1 MARNE
6 LLAAALDYS
15 KRGFSV
21 IPVKHGDKRPLI
33 AWQEFQKRRAE
44 EKEITSWWSSYPD
57 ANIGIVTGEISNLFV
72 IDIDTEEGQTNIDAI
87 LSDSVECPIVK
98 TPRGGQHLYFTYPK
112 GINLTIGAGVI
123 PGTDFRGNGGFVV
136 APPSVNGN
144 GNSYSWLVAV
154 GDAPLS
160 ALPEAYIIAL
170 STIST
175 KTLFT
180 RGVSLTDVRSE
191 ITTSYSSYTILQK
204 GRRDNDLF
212 HLANCLI
219 KGGCELEIAR
229 QAIGILANNSNPPF
243 PQSEVNAKI
252 ESALKRA
259 ERRERN
265 LADEIREWCFL
276 QDGYFF
282 ITDVLQS
289 LQIITKEEKNNTHVV
304 LKRLCDSGIIEKY
317 GEKRGC
323 YRLRVTNIQEM
334 DLKSEPEVNEVNV
347 RMPLQ
352 LNDMCVL
359 SPGNIVVVAGSKSAG
374 KTAMVLNIAAF
385 NQNKFNVV
393 YLNSEMS
400 ETEFKKR
407 LKRFMPLSD
416 WNIKAYK
423 CHNNFDDYIESNPK
437 NLYIVDFLEVHD
449 NFYEIA
455 KPIRKIHEKLGDSL
469 CFIAIHMKLGNS
481 LGRGGDFSAEKA
493 RLYLTMDYMEQERQT
508 KVTIY
513 DAKEPRPPH
522 ESVRGMWRHVKIIN
536 GSELKYSPAENWRW

>member
-1 MARNE
+1 M
-6 LLAAALDYS
+6 AAALNYR
-15 KRGFSV
+15 KVGFSV

-44 EKEITSWWSSYPD
+44 EEEITAWWVSHPD
-57 ANIGIVTGEISNLFV
+57 ANVGIVTGEISDLFI
-72 IDIDTEEGQTNIDAI
+72 IDIDTEDGQKNIDAI
-87 LSDSVECPIVK
+87 LPDTIECPVVK
-98 TPRGGQHLYFTYPK
+98 TPRGGQHLYFRYPK

-144 GNSYSWLVAV
+144 GKSYSWAVAV
-154 GDAPLS
+154 GDAPLG
-160 ALPEAYIIAL
+160 ALPKAYIDIIN
-170 STIST
+170 TNKQYINIC
-175 KTLFT
+175 KEH
-180 RGVSLTDVRSE
+180 LTDVRSE
-191 ITTSYSSYTILQK
+191 ITKPNNSYTILQK
-204 GRRDNDLF
+204 GHRDNDLF

-219 KGGCELEIAR
+219 KGGCELDIAR
-229 QAIGILANNSNPPF
+229 QAIEILANNSNPPF
-243 PQSEVNAKI
+243 PQTEVNAKI
-252 ESALKRA
+252 DSALKRA
-259 ERRERN
+259 ASRERN
-265 LADEIREWCFL
+265 LAEEIKEWCFL

-282 ITDVLQS
+282 ITDALQS
-289 LQIITKEEKNNTHVV
+289 LQILTKEEKNNTHVV

-323 YRLRVTNIQEM
+323 YRLRKVDRQEM
-334 DLKSEPEVNEVNV
+334 DLKSEPAVNEVGV
-347 RMPLQ
+347 RLPLQ

-374 KTAMVLNIAAF
+374 KTAMMLNIAAF
-385 NQNKFNVV
+385 NQEKFNVV

-407 LKRFMPLSD
+407 LKRFMPLPD
-416 WNIKAYK
+416 WSIKAYK
-423 CHNNFDDYIESNPK
+423 CHNNFDDYIESNPT

-455 KPIRKIHEKLGDSL
+455 KPIRKIHEKLGDSM
-469 CFIAIHMKLGNS
+469 CFIAIHMKLGNT

-493 RLYLTMDYMEQERQT
+493 RLYLTMDYVEAERQT

-513 DAKEPRPPH
+513 DAKEPREPH

-536 GSELKYSPAENWRW
+536 GSDLKYTPGENWHW